1 MMARKGNKAQ
11 KKYTPKP
18 PKGGFNSQ
26 PTNVLKPPLGGL
38 GGKVPYYLKILMA
51 VCAVGFL
58 LQLYMCSFVPFT

>member
-38 GGKVPYYLKILMA
+38 GVYFF
-51 VCAVGFL
+51 CALFPLRAIISLFL
-58 LQLYMCSFVPFT
+58 RFCEPFLC